1 MLCCSFPSAI
11 GELLTN
17 GGISIFSTLAALFNQ
32 MFIYEREHDFLL
44 LNDDIR
50 AVTINEVMWLH
61 CIELCTVDD
70 NKSVFSH
77 GYIQKCSRQ

>member
-1 MLCCSFPSAI
+1 
-11 GELLTN
+11 
-17 GGISIFSTLAALFNQ
+17 